1 MSYAPALVDRRSLL
15 SLSTVAALHLVALYV
30 LQSGLS
36 HAWVGTV
43 SGPIQAS
50 LIDELKIEP
59 KEPPPPPPQFQPI
72 PVDVP
77 PAPDIAIELP
87 AESANTISAAVVG
100 EASPVTTVPR
110 TPIMIPPRLDRER
123 SKIIPDYPLA
133 SKRLGEEGRVLVN
146 VHILPNGSAGEVLVL
161 KSSGFLRL
169 DTAAVEHVRRDWRFV
184 PARLDGEAVAAW
196 GSFGVTF
203 RITQ

>member
-1 MSYAPALVDRRSLL
+1 MSYAPPLVDRRLLL

-36 HAWVGTV
+36 HSWVGTV

-50 LIDELKIEP
+50 LIDEPKIEP
-59 KEPPPPPPQFQPI
+59 KEPPHRHHDSSRFQWM
-72 PVDVP
+72 P
-77 PAPDIAIELP
+77 PAPEIAIELP
-87 AESANTISAAVVG
+87 AESASAISVAAVG
-100 EASPVTTVPR
+100 EPSLMAAVSR

-123 SKIIPDYPLA
+123 SKIVPDYPLA
-133 SKRLGEEGRVLVN
+133 SKLLGEEGRVLVN
-146 VHILPNGSAGEVLVL
+146 VHILPNGSASEVQVL

-169 DTAAVEHVRRDWRFV
+169 DDAAVEHVRRDWRFV

-203 RITQ
+203 RIMQ